1 MNKIIFISNS
11 LADIQKVKDFAKN
24 SKYSMEHYSKEEWKN
39 KSVKKT
45 FSNKST
51 RNINSINSSNLSV
64 IELPSS
70 GNSLLQTMDEI
81 KVEAIKKA
89 LLQSRG
95 NASKAAEALKIG
107 RATLY
112 RKIKEL
118 GVDLKS
124 IRQSSEEDKYAAPTT
139 FQKTA

>member
-11 LADIQKVKDFAKN
+11 LVDIQKVKEFAKN
-24 SKYSMEHYSKEEWKN
+24 SKYSLEHYSKEGWKN
-39 KSVKKT
+39 KNSKKAPVKN
-45 FSNKST
+45 SN
-51 RNINSINSSNLSV
+51 NNHVEHSNLSIV
-64 IELPSS
+64 QLPFAS
-70 GNSLLQTMDEI
+70 NPLLQTMDEI

-95 NASKAAEALKIG
+95 NASKAAEILKIG

-118 GVDLKS
+118 GVNLDS
-124 IRQSSEEDKYAAPTT
+124 IRQSSEGDEYTPPLKKIA
-139 FQKTA
+139 

>member
-11 LADIQKVKDFAKN
+11 LVDIQKVKEFAKN
-24 SKYSMEHYSKEEWKN
+24 SKYSMEHYSKDEWKN
-39 KSVKKT
+39 KNYKKA
-45 FSNKST
+45 FSKNYN
-51 RNINSINSSNLSV
+51 NIDHSNLSIV
-64 IELPSS
+64 QLPSAS
-70 GNSLLQTMDEI
+70 NPLLQTMDEI

-95 NASKAAEALKIG
+95 NASKAAEILKIG

-118 GVDLKS
+118 GVNLES
-124 IRQSSEEDKYAAPTT
+124 IRQFSEGDEYAPALK
-139 FQKTA
+139 KTA